1 MVRYPAIALLH
12 GCDGNCREIQDRF
25 NQLCRLLIGVEEED
39 IMLTPRIIKKGEIFQ
54 TFDFKRAFV
63 EGLWWQRHSGLNRKK
78 KLLLFLS
85 DLTGLGLVSYK

>member
-1 MVRYPAIALLH
+1 MVIYPPIALLH

-39 IMLTPRIIKKGEIFQ
+39 IMLTPRIIKKGEI
-54 TFDFKRAFV
+54 
-63 EGLWWQRHSGLNRKK
+63 WWQRHSGLNRKK

>member
-1 MVRYPAIALLH
+1 MVIYPPIALLH

-39 IMLTPRIIKKGEIFQ
+39 IMLTPRIIKKGEI
-54 TFDFKRAFV
+54 
-63 EGLWWQRHSGLNRKK
+63 WWQRHSGLNREK